1 MFGSLLAGL
10 LITVWPVMLYWN
22 MFGSLLLGRHV
33 GPRVGLIVVC
43 CILAIIEVLKM
54 CFWVAQHQHLD
65 CEHVSSLAHYHD

>member
-43 CILAIIEVLKM
+43 CILAIIEDVFLGGPTST
-54 CFWVAQHQHLD
+54 FEL
-65 CEHVSSLAHYHD
+65 